1 MGNPAHS
8 FRETNLVLH
17 LMLESQI
24 KSMELVNEKRG
35 HFFVQFILSEGNVF
49 NISVLSQ
56 CVCSVLN
63 TIPECATFTYQKIL
77 VHTLFIACF

>member
-1 MGNPAHS
+1 MKK
-8 FRETNLVLH
+8 ED
-17 LMLESQI
+17 I
-24 KSMELVNEKRG
+24 
-35 HFFVQFILSEGNVF
+35 FFVQFILSEGNFF

-56 CVCSVLN
+56 CVCSALN